1 MDLHDFRNA
10 MEPLLDMVYSFSRV
24 FLTCFHPGAVILVG
38 ILLFVKKKAG
48 LTERFAMETKDGMA
62 GWSLAL
68 SSAGGTI
75 GLLAGVSMGISLF
88 CKTKEYDDEE
98 ENAEKSHEYW
108 QQKHKEVN
116 WLLFVL
122 IWLILILCTVGNIYR
137 MGMLCYFRNKRRWI
151 AAGFTD
157 NLEEPF

>member
-1 MDLHDFRNA
+1 MC
-10 MEPLLDMVYSFSRV
+10 FS
-24 FLTCFHPGAVILVG
+24 CFYAGAVILVG

-48 LTERFAMETKDGMA
+48 LTERFAMETKDGVA
-62 GWSLAL
+62 GWSLAM

-116 WLLFVL
+116 
-122 IWLILILCTVGNIYR
+122 
-137 MGMLCYFRNKRRWI
+137 
-151 AAGFTD
+151 
-157 NLEEPF
+157 